1 MKSIYVLVIVFSVQQ
16 ALACSC
22 YTEPLLSN
30 ASTSDFVAAVEII
43 DISPDPLDDNYHDID
58 IQIIDL
64 YKGES
69 VTSLKLN
76 SWLRT
81 SCSLYTEK
89 GSKWLVF
96 AKTNKKGDLSFGYC
110 SGSKQIDRKFDLS
123 KYPNLPKSYAKRIM
137 RTREVLSDFRDLK
150 LSGLSAERFYTS
162 SRGECLR
169 NLRGVSID
177 GYNKAYYRLKIN
189 IDSKIEEVIPLLE
202 FSNKEVN
209 EQLQYC
215 ILEFFNVYP
224 MDRRDQL
231 SMPTHVLVGL
241 YYEPSIGENQSYIRL
256 IVRI

>member
-1 MKSIYVLVIVFSVQQ
+1 MKSIYVLVFVFFVQQ
-16 ALACSC
+16 ALACTC
-22 YTEPLLSN
+22 YTEQLLSN
-30 ASTSDFVAAVEII
+30 ASTSDFVAEVEII
-43 DISPDPLDDNYHDID
+43 DISPDPMDDNYYDID

-69 VTSLKLN
+69 IASLKLN
-76 SWLRT
+76 SSLR
-81 SCSLYTEK
+81 SGCSLYTEK

-96 AKTNKKGDLSFGYC
+96 AKINKKGDLSFGYC

-123 KYPNLPKSYAKRIM
+123 KYPDLPDGYAKKIKRA
-137 RTREVLSDFRDLK
+137 REVLSDFRDLK
-150 LSGLSAERFYTS
+150 LSGLSSERFYTS
-162 SRGECLR
+162 SRRECLR
-169 NLRGVSID
+169 NFSGVSID
-177 GYNKAYYRLKIN
+177 GYDKAFYKLKVN

-209 EQLQYC
+209 EQLRHC

-241 YYEPSIGENQSYIRL
+241 YYKPSIGKNQSYIRL
-256 IVRI
+256 IRSI